1 MTPNYHVT
9 EVQHLGYVMTIKHE
23 DCQMWLIIQKIHY
36 IMINKYRSVFR
47 GFYPYIYRRVP
58 E

>member
-9 EVQHLGYVMTIKHE
+9 EVQHLGDVMTIKHE
-23 DCQMWLIIQKIHY
+23 DSRMWLIIQKIHY

-47 GFYPYIYRRVP
+47 GFYPYI
-58 E
+58 

>member
-36 IMINKYRSVFR
+36 IMTYIDQYLEDFIH
-47 GFYPYIYRRVP
+47 IYRRVP